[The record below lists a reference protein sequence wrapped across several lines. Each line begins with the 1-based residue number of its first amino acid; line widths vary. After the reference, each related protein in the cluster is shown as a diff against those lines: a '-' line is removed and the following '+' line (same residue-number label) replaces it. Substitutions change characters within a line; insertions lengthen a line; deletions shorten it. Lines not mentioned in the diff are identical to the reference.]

1 MAVPVAEVEMPE
13 LDLDPVTWEEQR
25 QLALGLLENGNW
37 IARTPLG
44 YVITRYD
51 DATAM
56 LRDGRW
62 YSAIGLIADMQ
73 GYDDPDF
80 RQRSSRNILAMEGDE
95 HHRLRR
101 LVGPAFTP
109 KSAERLR
116 PFMAEV
122 IDELLDPVCAQG
134 SAEFVSQVCEP
145 YPIPIICEMLGA
157 PREDWKLFGRLA
169 TDIFRIFNGNLHR
182 DGPAIVAAQNEM
194 EAYMTALIA
203 ERRAA
208 PRDDLLSDLI
218 AVSEAGDRLSTEE
231 LLSLANSLLLA
242 GTDTT
247 RNQLACAVALF
258 AQHPDQLRL
267 LADDLSQAPGAVEE
281 VMRYLGA
288 IRGTAR
294 YASEPITYRDI
305 EFPANT
311 FIFPSLVGA
320 NYDGEKF
327 VEPTDFDITR
337 RSGTPHM
344 TFGSGIH
351 HCLGAFLARAEL
363 QEAFKAIARRMPN
376 LRLDGNVEWKPLS
389 NGIWGPAVLRVR
401 FTPGH

>member
-1 MAVPVAEVEMPE
+1 MAVPVAEVDMPDLE
-13 LDLDPVTWEEQR
+13 LDPVTWEEQR

-169 TDIFRIFNGNLHR
+169 TDVFRIFNGNLHR

-194 EAYMTALIA
+194 ESYMTALIA

-258 AQHPDQLRL
+258 TQHPEQFRL
-267 LADDLSQAPGAVEE
+267 LADDPSLAPGAVEE

-376 LRLDGNVEWKPLS
+376 LELDGNVEWKPLS
-389 NGIWGPAVLRVR
+389 NGIWGPADLPIR

>member
-1 MAVPVAEVEMPE
+1 MAALVADVEMPE
-13 LDLDPVTWEEQR
+13 VEFDPVTWEEQR
-25 QLALGLLENGNW
+25 QLLIGLLEAGDW

-44 YVITRYD
+44 YLITRYE

-62 YSAIGLIADMQ
+62 HSALGMIANMLN
-73 GYDDPDF
+73 YDNPEF
-80 RQRSSRNILAMEGDE
+80 RRRSSRSILAMEGNE
-95 HHRLRR
+95 HQRIRR

-122 IDELLDPVCAQG
+122 INELLDPVCERG
-134 SAEFVSQVCEP
+134 SAEFVGEVCEP
-145 YPIPIICEMLGA
+145 YPIPIICELLGA
-157 PREDWKLFGRLA
+157 PRKDWQLFSRLA
-169 TDIFRIFNGNLHR
+169 TDIFRIFNRNLQR
-182 DGPAIVAAQNEM
+182 DGPAIAAAQDEM
-194 EAYMTALIA
+194 ETYMSALIA

-208 PRDDLLSDLI
+208 PRDDLLTDLI
-218 AVSEAGDRLSTEE
+218 EAEEAGDRLSTEE
-231 LLSLANSLLLA
+231 MLSLANAVLMA

-258 AQHPDQLRL
+258 AQHPEQLQL
-267 LADDLSQAPGAVEE
+267 LAADASLVPGAVEE

-320 NYDGEKF
+320 NHDDEKF
-327 VEPTDFDITR
+327 AAPTDFDITR
-337 RSGTPHM
+337 RSGSPHL

-351 HCLGAFLARAEL
+351 YCLGAFLARAEL
-363 QEAFKAIARRMPN
+363 QEAFKAIAKRMGD
-376 LRLDGNVEWKPLS
+376 LRLDGDVEWKPLS
-389 NGIWGPAVLRVR
+389 NGIWGPAVLPIR

>member
-1 MAVPVAEVEMPE
+1 MAVPVAEVDMPDLE
-13 LDLDPVTWEEQR
+13 LDPVTWEEQR

-122 IDELLDPVCAQG
+122 IDELLDPICARG
-134 SAEFVSQVCEP
+134 EAEFVSEVCEP

-182 DGPAIVAAQNEM
+182 DGPAIVAAQDEM

-258 AQHPDQLRL
+258 TQHPEQFRV
-267 LADDLSQAPGAVEE
+267 LADDPSLAPGAVEE

-337 RSGTPHM
+337 RSGIPHM

-376 LRLDGNVEWKPLS
+376 LQLDGNVEWKPLS
-389 NGIWGPAVLRVR
+389 NGIWGPAVLPIR

>member
-122 IDELLDPVCAQG
+122 IDELLDPICAQG

-258 AQHPDQLRL
+258 AQHPEQFRV
-267 LADDLSQAPGAVEE
+267 LADDPLRAPGAVEE

-376 LRLDGNVEWKPLS
+376 LQLDGEVEWKPLS
-389 NGIWGPAVLRVR
+389 NGIWGPAVLPIR

>member
-1 MAVPVAEVEMPE
+1 MAVPVADVEMPE
-13 LDLDPVTWEEQR
+13 LDLDPATWEEQR

-56 LRDGRW
+56 LRDDRW

-80 RQRSSRNILAMEGDE
+80 RRRSSRNILAMEGAE
-95 HHRLRR
+95 HHRIRR

-122 IDELLDPVCAQG
+122 IDELLDPICAQG
-134 SAEFVSQVCEP
+134 SAEFVSEVCEP

-169 TDIFRIFNGNLHR
+169 TDIFRIFNGNLLR

-218 AVSEAGDRLSTEE
+218 AVSDAGDRLSTEE

-258 AQHPDQLRL
+258 AQHPEQFRL
-267 LADDLSQAPGAVEE
+267 LAVDPSLAPGAVEE
-281 VMRYLGA
+281 VRRYLGA

-320 NYDGEKF
+320 NHDSEKF

-376 LRLDGNVEWKPLS
+376 LRLDGEVEWKPLS
-389 NGIWGPAVLRVR
+389 NGIWGPAVLPIR

>member
-1 MAVPVAEVEMPE
+1 MAVPVADVEMPE
-13 LDLDPVTWEEQR
+13 LDLDPATWEEQR
-25 QLALGLLENGNW
+25 QLTLGLLENGNW

-56 LRDGRW
+56 LRDDRW

-80 RQRSSRNILAMEGDE
+80 RRRSSRNILAMEGAE
-95 HHRLRR
+95 HHRIRR

-134 SAEFVSQVCEP
+134 SAEFVSAVCEP

-169 TDIFRIFNGNLHR
+169 TDIFRIFNGNLLR

-218 AVSEAGDRLSTEE
+218 AVSDAGDRLSTEE

-258 AQHPDQLRL
+258 AQHPEQFRL
-267 LADDLSQAPGAVEE
+267 LAVDPSLAPGAVEE

-305 EFPANT
+305 ECPANT

-320 NYDGEKF
+320 NHDSEKF

-376 LRLDGNVEWKPLS
+376 LRRDGEVEWKPLS
-389 NGIWGPAVLRVR
+389 NGIWGPAVLPIR

>member
-1 MAVPVAEVEMPE
+1 MAVPVADVEMPE
-13 LDLDPVTWEEQR
+13 AELDPVTWEEQR
-25 QLALGLLENGNW
+25 QALLDLLENDDW
-37 IARTPLG
+37 IVRTPLG

-56 LRDGRW
+56 LRDDRW
-62 YSAIGLIADMQ
+62 HSAIGLIADMQ
-73 GYDDPDF
+73 GYDNPDF
-80 RQRSSRNILAMEGDE
+80 RRRSSRNILAMEGEE
-95 HHRLRR
+95 HHRIRR

-122 IDELLDPVCAQG
+122 IDELLDPICARG
-134 SAEFVSQVCEP
+134 SAEFVSEVCEP

-182 DGPAIVAAQNEM
+182 DGPAIVAAQDEM
-194 EAYMTALIA
+194 ETYMLALIA
-203 ERRAA
+203 ERRSK

-218 AVSEAGDRLSTEE
+218 AVEEAGDRLSTDE

-247 RNQLACAVALF
+247 RNQLACAAALF
-258 AQHPDQLRL
+258 AQHPDQLQL
-267 LADDLSQAPGAVEE
+267 LAEEPSLAQGAVEE

-294 YASEPITYRDI
+294 YASQPITYRDI
-305 EFPANT
+305 EFPPNT

-320 NYDGEKF
+320 NYDDAKF
-327 VEPTDFDITR
+327 AEPTDFDITR

-363 QEAFKAIARRMPN
+363 QEAFKAVAQRMPD
-376 LRLDGNVEWKPLS
+376 LRLDGDVEWKPLS
-389 NGIWGPAVLRVR
+389 NGIWGPAVLPIR

>member
-1 MAVPVAEVEMPE
+1 MAVQVADVDMPE
-13 LDLDPVTWEEQR
+13 MELDPTTWKEQR
-25 QLALGLLENGNW
+25 QALLKLINSGDW

-56 LRDGRW
+56 LRDDRW

-73 GYDDPDF
+73 GYDHPDF
-80 RQRSSRNILAMEGDE
+80 RRRSGRNILAMEGEE
-95 HHRLRR
+95 HHRIRR

-122 IDELLDPVCAQG
+122 INELLDPVCARG
-134 SAEFVSQVCEP
+134 SAEFVSEVCEP

-182 DGPAIVAAQNEM
+182 DGPVIVAAQDEM
-194 EAYMTALIA
+194 ETYMTALIA
-203 ERRAA
+203 ERRTS
-208 PRDDLLSDLI
+208 PRDDLLTDLI
-218 AVSEAGDRLSTEE
+218 AAEEEGDRLTTEE
-231 LLSLANSLLLA
+231 MLSLANSLLLA

-258 AQHPDQLRL
+258 CQHPDQLRRI
-267 LADDLSQAPGAVEE
+267 ADDPSLAPGAVEE

-294 YASEPITYRDI
+294 FASEPIIYRDI
-305 EFPANT
+305 EFPPDT

-320 NYDGEKF
+320 NYDDEKF
-327 VEPTDFDITR
+327 AEPTDFDITR

-351 HCLGAFLARAEL
+351 YCLGAFLARAEL
-363 QEAFKAIARRMPN
+363 QESFKAIATRMPD
-376 LRLDGNVEWKPLS
+376 LRFDGEVKWKPLS
-389 NGIWGPAVLRVR
+389 DGIWGPTSLPIR

>member
-1 MAVPVAEVEMPE
+1 MAVPVVDVEMPE

-25 QLALGLLENGNW
+25 QLLLGLLEDHDW

-56 LRDGRW
+56 LRDDRW

-80 RQRSSRNILAMEGDE
+80 RQRSSRNILAMEGAE
-95 HHRLRR
+95 HHRIRR

-122 IDELLDPVCAQG
+122 IDELLEPICARG
-134 SAEFVSQVCEP
+134 EAEFVGEVCEP

-267 LADDLSQAPGAVEE
+267 LADDPSLAPSAVEE

-337 RSGTPHM
+337 RSGAPHM

-376 LRLDGNVEWKPLS
+376 LQLDGNVEWKPLS
-389 NGIWGPAVLRVR
+389 NGIWGPAVLPIR

>member
-1 MAVPVAEVEMPE
+1 MAVPVADVDMPE
-13 LDLDPVTWEEQR
+13 LELDPVSWEDQR
-25 QLALGLLENGNW
+25 QMLLGLLESGEW

-44 YVITRYD
+44 YVIAGYD
-51 DATAM
+51 DAAAV

-62 YSAIGLIADMQ
+62 HSAIGLIADMQ
-73 GYDDPDF
+73 GYDNPEF
-80 RQRSSRNILAMEGDE
+80 RQRAGNNILAMEGDE

-101 LVGPAFTP
+101 LVGPTFTP

-122 IDELLDPVCAQG
+122 INELLDPICERG
-134 SAEFVSQVCEP
+134 SAEFVSEVCEP
-145 YPIPIICEMLGA
+145 YPIPIICELLGA
-157 PREDWKLFGRLA
+157 PRADWQFFSRIA
-169 TDIFRIFNGNLHR
+169 TDVFRIFNGNLHR
-182 DGPAIVAAQNEM
+182 DGPTIVAAQEEM
-194 EAYMTALIA
+194 AAYMTAMIA
-203 ERRAA
+203 ERRSA

-218 AVSEAGDRLSTEE
+218 AAEEAGDRLSTDE

-258 AQHPDQLRL
+258 AGHPDQFRL
-267 LADDLSQAPGAVEE
+267 LAEDPALAPGAVEE

-294 YASEPITYRDI
+294 YASEPIVYRDM
-305 EFPANT
+305 EFAPGT
-311 FIFPSLVGA
+311 LIFPSLVAA
-320 NYDGEKF
+320 NYDGAKYTG
-327 VEPTDFDITR
+327 PCRFDITR

-363 QEAFKAIARRMPN
+363 QEALKAVAKRMGD
-376 LRLDGNVEWKPLS
+376 LQLDGEVEWKPLS
-389 NGIWGPAVLRVR
+389 NGIWGPTSLPIR
-401 FTPGH
+401 FTPGG

>member
-1 MAVPVAEVEMPE
+1 MAVPVAEVDMPDLE
-13 LDLDPVTWEEQR
+13 LDPVTWEEQR

-95 HHRLRR
+95 HHRIRR

-122 IDELLDPVCAQG
+122 IDELLDPVCARG
-134 SAEFVSQVCEP
+134 EAEFVSEVCEP

-182 DGPAIVAAQNEM
+182 DGPAIVAAQDEM

-258 AQHPDQLRL
+258 TQQPEQFRV
-267 LADDLSQAPGAVEE
+267 LADDPSLAPGAVEE

-363 QEAFKAIARRMPN
+363 QEAFKAIARRMPS
-376 LRLDGNVEWKPLS
+376 LQLDGNVEWKPLS
-389 NGIWGPAVLRVR
+389 NGIWGPAVLPIR

>member
-1 MAVPVAEVEMPE
+1 MAVPVAEVDMPDLE
-13 LDLDPVTWEEQR
+13 LDPVTWEEQR

-62 YSAIGLIADMQ
+62 HSAIGLIAEMQ
-73 GYDDPDF
+73 GYDNPDF
-80 RQRSSRNILAMEGDE
+80 RRRSGRNILAMEGDE

-122 IDELLDPVCAQG
+122 IDELLDSICERG
-134 SAEFVSQVCEP
+134 EAEFVSEVCEP

-169 TDIFRIFNGNLHR
+169 TDIFRIFNGNLLR

-258 AQHPDQLRL
+258 AQRPEQFRV
-267 LADDLSQAPGAVEE
+267 LADDPSQAPGAVEE

-320 NYDGEKF
+320 NHDSEKF

>member
-1 MAVPVAEVEMPE
+1 MAVLVADVEMPE
-13 LDLDPVTWEEQR
+13 LELDPVTWEEQR
-25 QLALGLLENGNW
+25 HLLIKLLEAGDW

-44 YVITRYD
+44 YVITRYE

-62 YSAIGLIADMQ
+62 HSALGLIADMQ
-73 GYDDPDF
+73 GYDNPEF
-80 RQRSSRNILAMEGDE
+80 RERSSRSILAMEGDE
-95 HHRLRR
+95 HQRIRR

-122 IDELLDPVCAQG
+122 IDELLDPVCERG
-134 SAEFVSQVCEP
+134 SAEFVGDVCEP
-145 YPIPIICEMLGA
+145 YPIPIICELLGA
-157 PREDWKLFGRLA
+157 PREDWQLFSRLA

-182 DGPAIVAAQNEM
+182 DGPAIGAAQEEM
-194 EAYMTALIA
+194 DAYMTALIT
-203 ERRAA
+203 ERRTA
-208 PRDDLLSDLI
+208 PREDLLTDLI
-218 AVSEAGDRLSTEE
+218 EAEEAGDRLSTEE
-231 LLSLANSLLLA
+231 MLSLANAVLLA

-258 AQHPDQLRL
+258 AQHPGQLEM
-267 LADDLSQAPGAVEE
+267 LAADPSLVPGAVEE
-281 VMRYLGA
+281 VMRHLGA

-294 YASEPITYRDI
+294 YASEPITYRGI
-305 EFPANT
+305 EFPADT

-320 NYDGEKF
+320 NHDDEKF
-327 VEPTDFDITR
+327 AAPTDFDITR

-363 QEAFKAIARRMPN
+363 QEAFKAVARRMPG
-376 LRLDGNVEWKPLS
+376 LRLDGDVEWKPLS
-389 NGIWGPAVLRVR
+389 NGIWGPAVLPIR
-401 FTPGH
+401 FAPGH

>member
-1 MAVPVAEVEMPE
+1 MAVPVADVDMPE
-13 LDLDPVTWEEQR
+13 LELDPVTWQQQR
-25 QLALGLLENGNW
+25 RLAIDLLEAGDW

-62 YSAIGLIADMQ
+62 HSAIGLIAEMQ
-73 GYDDPDF
+73 GYDNPDF
-80 RQRSSRNILAMEGDE
+80 KERSARNILAMEGDE
-95 HHRLRR
+95 HHRIRR

-122 IDELLDPVCAQG
+122 VDELLDPICARG
-134 SAEFVSQVCEP
+134 SAEFVGEVCEP
-145 YPIPIICEMLGA
+145 YPIPIICELLGA

-169 TDIFRIFNGNLHR
+169 TDIFRIFNGNLNR
-182 DGPAIVAAQNEM
+182 DGPVIAAAQDEM
-194 EAYMTALIA
+194 YAYMTNLIA

-218 AVSEAGDRLSTEE
+218 AIEEAGDRLSTDEM
-231 LLSLANSLLLA
+231 LSLANSLLLA

-258 AQHPDQLRL
+258 AQHPEQFQL
-267 LADDLSQAPGAVEE
+267 LADNPSLAPGAVEE

-294 YASEPITYRDI
+294 YASEPIIYRDI

-320 NYDGEKF
+320 NHDGEKF
-327 VEPTDFDITR
+327 AEPTDFDITR

-363 QEAFKAIARRMPN
+363 QEAFKAITKRLPD
-376 LRLDGNVEWKPLS
+376 LQLDGEVEWKPLA
-389 NGIWGPAVLRVR
+389 NGIWGPAVLPIR

>member
-1 MAVPVAEVEMPE
+1 MAVPVAEIEMPE

-25 QLALGLLENGNW
+25 QLLVDLLEGGNW
-37 IARTPLG
+37 IARMPLG

-56 LRDGRW
+56 LRDDRW

-73 GYDDPDF
+73 GYDNPDF
-80 RQRSSRNILAMEGDE
+80 RRRSGRNILAMEGDE
-95 HHRLRR
+95 HHRIRR

-122 IDELLDPVCAQG
+122 IDELLDPICARG
-134 SAEFVSQVCEP
+134 VAEFVSEVCEP

-182 DGPAIVAAQNEM
+182 DGPAIVAAQDEM
-194 EAYMTALIA
+194 ETYMTALIA

-218 AVSEAGDRLSTEE
+218 AVTEAGDRLSTEE

-267 LADDLSQAPGAVEE
+267 LAGDPTQAPGAVEE

-320 NYDGEKF
+320 NHDSDKF
-327 VEPTDFDITR
+327 VEPMDFDITR

-363 QEAFKAIARRMPN
+363 QEAFKAIAKRMPD
-376 LRLDGNVEWKPLS
+376 LQLDGNVEWKPLS
-389 NGIWGPAVLRVR
+389 NGIWGPAVLPIR

>member
-1 MAVPVAEVEMPE
+1 MAVPVADVEMPE
-13 LDLDPVTWEEQR
+13 LDLDPATWEEQR
-25 QLALGLLENGNW
+25 QLTLGLLENGNW

-56 LRDGRW
+56 LRDDRW

-80 RQRSSRNILAMEGDE
+80 RRRSSRNILAMEGAE
-95 HHRLRR
+95 HHRIRR

-134 SAEFVSQVCEP
+134 SAEFVSAVCEP

-169 TDIFRIFNGNLHR
+169 TDIFRIFNGNLLR

-218 AVSEAGDRLSTEE
+218 AVSDAGDRLSTEE

-258 AQHPDQLRL
+258 AQHPEQFRL
-267 LADDLSQAPGAVEE
+267 LAVDPSLAPGAVEE

-320 NYDGEKF
+320 NHDSEKF

-376 LRLDGNVEWKPLS
+376 LRLDGEVEWKPLS
-389 NGIWGPAVLRVR
+389 NGIWGPAVLPIR

>member
-1 MAVPVAEVEMPE
+1 MAVPVADVEMPE

-25 QLALGLLENGNW
+25 RLLVDLLEDHNW

-56 LRDGRW
+56 LRDDRW
-62 YSAIGLIADMQ
+62 YSAIGLIAEMQ
-73 GYDDPDF
+73 GYDNPDF
-80 RQRSSRNILAMEGDE
+80 KRRSGRNILAMEGDE
-95 HHRLRR
+95 HHRIRR

-122 IDELLDPVCAQG
+122 IDELLDPICARG
-134 SAEFVSQVCEP
+134 EAEFVSEVCEP

-182 DGPAIVAAQNEM
+182 DGPAIVAAQDEM

-258 AQHPDQLRL
+258 TQHPEQFRV
-267 LADDLSQAPGAVEE
+267 LADDPSLAPGAVEE

-337 RSGTPHM
+337 RSGIPHM

-376 LRLDGNVEWKPLS
+376 LQLAGNVEWKPLS
-389 NGIWGPAVLRVR
+389 NGIWGPTVLPIR

>member
-389 NGIWGPAVLRVR
+389 NGIWGPAVLPIR

>member
-13 LDLDPVTWEEQR
+13 LELDPVTWEEQR

-247 RNQLACAVALF
+247 RNQLGCAVALF

>member
-1 MAVPVAEVEMPE
+1 M
-13 LDLDPVTWEEQR
+13 
-25 QLALGLLENGNW
+25 
-37 IARTPLG
+37 
-44 YVITRYD
+44 
-51 DATAM
+51 
-56 LRDGRW
+56 
-62 YSAIGLIADMQ
+62 
-73 GYDDPDF
+73 
-80 RQRSSRNILAMEGDE
+80 
-95 HHRLRR
+95 
-101 LVGPAFTP
+101 
-109 KSAERLR
+109 
-116 PFMAEV
+116 
-122 IDELLDPVCAQG
+122 
-134 SAEFVSQVCEP
+134 CEP

-169 TDIFRIFNGNLHR
+169 TDVFRIFNGNLHR

-203 ERRAA
+203 ERRTA

-258 AQHPDQLRL
+258 TQHPAQFRL
-267 LADDLSQAPGAVEE
+267 LADDPSLAPEPSKKSCG
-281 VMRYLGA
+281 
-288 IRGTAR
+288 ISAR
-294 YASEPITYRDI
+294 YAAQLVT
-305 EFPANT
+305 PASRSPT
-311 FIFPSLVGA
+311 ATSSSRPTPSSSRALVGA

-337 RSGTPHM
+337 RSGIPHM

-376 LRLDGNVEWKPLS
+376 LELDGNVEWKPLS
-389 NGIWGPAVLRVR
+389 NGDLGSGGLPIR

>member
-1 MAVPVAEVEMPE
+1 MAVPVADVEMPE
-13 LDLDPVTWEEQR
+13 LDLDPATWEEQR

-56 LRDGRW
+56 LRDDRW

-80 RQRSSRNILAMEGDE
+80 RRRSSRNILAMEGAE
-95 HHRLRR
+95 HHRIRR

-134 SAEFVSQVCEP
+134 SAEFVSAVCEP

-169 TDIFRIFNGNLHR
+169 TDIFRIFNGNLLR

-218 AVSEAGDRLSTEE
+218 AVSDAGDRLSTEE

-258 AQHPDQLRL
+258 AQHPEQFRL
-267 LADDLSQAPGAVEE
+267 LAVDPSLAPGAVEE

-320 NYDGEKF
+320 NHDSEKF

-376 LRLDGNVEWKPLS
+376 LRLDGEVEWKPLS
-389 NGIWGPAVLRVR
+389 NGIWGPAVLPIR